1 MFGGIERQSKKCFF
15 EIVEDRSAKTL
26 IPIITK
32 YVKPGTVILSDCWK
46 AYSTLKD
53 EGYSEIDNNVY
64 CVCTHDISLCTHR
77 KFTHVRTTYAVKIS
91 GTQTVFGFM
100 RT

>member
-1 MFGGIERQSKKCFF
+1 MVFGCSGGIERQSKKCFF

-53 EGYSEIDNNVY
+53 EGY
-64 CVCTHDISLCTHR
+64 
-77 KFTHVRTTYAVKIS
+77 TTAVDKGATWS
-91 GTQTVFGFM
+91 HQY
-100 RT
+100 